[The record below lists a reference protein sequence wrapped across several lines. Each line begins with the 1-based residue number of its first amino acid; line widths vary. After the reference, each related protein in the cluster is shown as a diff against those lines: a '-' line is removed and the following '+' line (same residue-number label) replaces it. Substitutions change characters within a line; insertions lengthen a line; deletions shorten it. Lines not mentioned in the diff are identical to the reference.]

1 MVANQHA
8 MRIIIMRLHPFA
20 STEWFLFFSL
30 ALDIGASVTDF
41 YQNFFDV
48 KYPLPKLDMAAIPD
62 YSSGK

>member
-1 MVANQHA
+1 MGIFV
-8 MRIIIMRLHPFA
+8 
-20 STEWFLFFSL
+20 LFI
-30 ALDIGASVTDF
+30 ALDIGASITDF

>member
-1 MVANQHA
+1 
-8 MRIIIMRLHPFA
+8 MRLHPFA